1 MSINVGDRIPEFNL
15 INTDREFLSDK
26 DFLGK
31 KTSFVF
37 IPFPFSAICDSEICA
52 LRDNFSNSND
62 SIQTVVITVCAR
74 PTNGTWADHYNL
86 EYPILADFW
95 PHGEVSKKFG
105 CFNENVGV
113 SMRYTYIT
121 DEDNV
126 VTQIIKTDEI
136 IEPRDIEDYKAALS
150 D

>member
-37 IPFPFSAICDSEICA
+37 IPFPFSSICDSEICA

-62 SIQTVVITVCAR
+62 SVQTVVITVCAR

-95 PHGEVSKKFG
+95 PNFTQRSSSYSFYLRSSEA
-105 CFNENVGV
+105 
-113 SMRYTYIT
+113 RYGWAW
-121 DEDNV
+121 
-126 VTQIIKTDEI
+126 
-136 IEPRDIEDYKAALS
+136 PWLALPGS
-150 D
+150 V